1 MPVRCSITGV
11 ELLFMIEMPVIRT
24 ATATK
29 VKLFILSHPE
39 AAEEK
44 LQEWL
49 QTHQDIEIDHIT
61 QSQSERNGRF
71 LFIVSI
77 FYRTQSDQNIN

>member
-1 MPVRCSITGV
+1 M
-11 ELLFMIEMPVIRT
+11 LKMPVIKST
-24 ATATK
+24 TNTK
-29 VKLFILSHPE
+29 VKMFILSNPE
-39 AAEEK
+39 NAEEK

-49 QTHQDIEIDHIT
+49 QTKHDISIDHIV

-77 FYRTQSDQNIN
+77 FYRTNRD

>member
-1 MPVRCSITGV
+1 MCCSIIYS
-11 ELLFMIEMPVIRT
+11 EQLFMIKMPVIRT
-24 ATATK
+24 AATTK
-29 VKLFILSHPE
+29 VKLFILSNPE
-39 AAEEK
+39 SAEDK

-49 QTHQDIEIDHIT
+49 QTKHDIEIDHIV

-77 FYRTQSDQNIN
+77 FYRFISDQNIN

>member
-1 MPVRCSITGV
+1 
-11 ELLFMIEMPVIRT
+11 MIKMPVIKSA
-24 ATATK
+24 ATTK
-29 VKLFILSHPE
+29 VKLFILSNPE

-49 QTHQDIEIDHIT
+49 KTKTDIEIDHIV

-77 FYRTQSDQNIN
+77 FYRFISDQNVN

>member
-1 MPVRCSITGV
+1 
-11 ELLFMIEMPVIRT
+11 MIKMPVIRT
-24 ATATK
+24 SAATK
-29 VKLFILSHPE
+29 VKLFILSSPE

-49 QTHQDIEIDHIT
+49 QTQENIEIDHIC

-77 FYRTQSDQNIN
+77 FYRTANDQNIN

>member
-1 MPVRCSITGV
+1 M
-11 ELLFMIEMPVIRT
+11 EKKQLFMIKMPVIKSA
-24 ATATK
+24 ATTK
-29 VKLFILSHPE
+29 VKLFILSNPE

-49 QTHQDIEIDHIT
+49 KTKSDIEIDHIV

-77 FYRTQSDQNIN
+77 FYHLISDQNVN

>member
-1 MPVRCSITGV
+1 
-11 ELLFMIEMPVIRT
+11 MIKMPVIIT
-24 ATATK
+24 AATTK
-29 VKLFILSHPE
+29 VKLFILSNPE
-39 AAEEK
+39 SAEEK

-61 QSQSERNGRF
+61 QSQSERSGRF

-77 FYRTQSDQNIN
+77 FYHLRSDQNIN